1 MPDQKELATLRRQA
15 LTDAKQV
22 EEALTAAG
30 APIADFEVESL
41 VRMLT
46 PARLEATPRR
56 TLSDIVATCAAVISV
71 AARTLSRWTP
81 EREG

>member
-56 TLSDIVATCAAVISV
+56 TLKNIAETCEDTTRLCRRI
-71 AARTLSRWTP
+71 L
-81 EREG
+81 ERKD